1 MAESTQLFLE
11 YKLNFNLHK
20 PKALR
25 PTLIYAVI
33 YFRKKQ
39 YKIST
44 GVKVYPNQW
53 NPKKQI
59 ATISNGQSKLD
70 NYNNGIV
77 NDKLKQILLSFEQ
90 SKAYLCEHIESLSDF
105 YEIIKKYINPNMISK
120 RKKIESSVP
129 ATTQMQLLLSEVEKD
144 STRDIY
150 KGNINLFKQFLI
162 EKKIPD
168 TWSSIT
174 SENLE
179 EYKNYLNSGT
189 RTVTSVNNCL
199 SCLKIILKKADK
211 AKEIDFNFY
220 TSGCDKV
227 DKIKDIRTREEKK
240 SKQIPLTEK
249 QVQALYNLKL
259 KEKDTEV
266 RDVFVVQCLL
276 GQRIS
281 DMPKLFSGN
290 YKVIDENTVEILIQK
305 TGEKAVIY
313 LFPIA
318 KTILEK
324 YKKTGFKHLKIMTSS
339 DDKDNAD
346 RSYAGKINR
355 RIKIICKNAGFNEKI
370 TYTEQRGKKK
380 KTISKEFYEL
390 IHTHIARHTF
400 ITLMCKMGIDKE
412 TVKLATGHEDTKM
425 IDEVY
430 LHESSEDK
438 ARKLSG
444 AIKDKAKGSLFVA
457 NNSQK
462 PEFTEEEIDVFNY
475 VFAGDLLLG
484 INQKYEAT
492 KVHEVL
498 DKDLDPGFLELPATK
513 EAIAILKDTTR
524 IGEIDIEKYKGNK
537 ELKKKVRGICTI
549 IWEIGKAAHDILL
562 IQFFQDNVIT
572 LGLNTEYYLPKTMS
586 KRQIE
591 SLFNMKSYKGV
602 IIA

>member
-11 YKLNFNLHK
+11 CKLNFNLHK
-20 PKALR
+20 PKALK

-39 YKIST
+39 YKVST

-53 NPKKQI
+53 NAKKQI
-59 ATISNGQSKLD
+59 ATISNGQTRLD

-77 NDKLKQILLSFEQ
+77 NDKLRQILLSFEQ
-90 SKAYLCEHIESLSDF
+90 SKAYLCEHIEFLNDF
-105 YEIIKKYINPNMISK
+105 YGIIKKYINPNMVSK
-120 RKKIESSVP
+120 SKKTENSVP

-144 STRDIY
+144 STRNIY
-150 KGNINLFKQFLI
+150 LGNISLFKQFLN

-168 TWSSIT
+168 AWSSVT
-174 SENLE
+174 SKNLE
-179 EYKNYLNSGT
+179 EYKDYLNSGK

-199 SCLKIILKKADK
+199 SCLKIILKKADR
-211 AKEIDFNFY
+211 ASNIDFDFY
-220 TSGCDKV
+220 TSGCNKV
-227 DKIKDIRTREEKK
+227 SKMKDTRTREEKK
-240 SKQIPLTEK
+240 SKQIPLTEE
-249 QVQALYNLKL
+249 QVYALYNLKL
-259 KEKDTEV
+259 KERDAEV
-266 RDVFVVQCLL
+266 RDVFVAQCLL

-318 KTILEK
+318 KIILEK
-324 YKKTGFKHLKIMTSS
+324 YREAGFKHLKIMTSS
-339 DDKDNAD
+339 DDKDNTD

-355 RIKIICKNAGFNEKI
+355 RIKNICKNAGFNEKI
-370 TYTEQRGKKK
+370 IYTEQRGKRKA
-380 KTISKEFYEL
+380 TVSKEFYEL

-438 ARKLSG
+438 AHKLSG
-444 AIKDKAKGSLFVA
+444 AIREKAKGSLFVA
-457 NNSQK
+457 NNSK
-462 PEFTEEEIDVFNY
+462 EPESPEDEIDVFNY

-513 EAIAILKDTTR
+513 EAIAILKDTKR
-524 IGEIDIEKYKGNK
+524 ISKIDIAKYKGNK

-549 IWEIGKAAHDILL
+549 IWEIGKAAKDILL

-572 LGLNTEYYLPKTMS
+572 LGLNTEYYLSKTMS

-591 SLFNMKSYKGV
+591 SLFDMKPYKGT